1 LIFAPIE
8 MAALENL
15 VDSQSAG
22 SHLLC
27 LRFSEYDPQSQLAPE
42 PFKQRGA
49 RHILIDEALS
59 PVETHHDMRIGDEVA
74 TQL

>member
-1 LIFAPIE
+1 

-22 SHLLC
+22 LHSLC
-27 LRFSEYDPQSQLAPE
+27 LRFSEYDPDSQLAPE
-42 PFKQRGA
+42 AFEQRSA

-59 PVETHHDMRIGDEVA
+59 PAEAHHDMRIRDEVA
-74 TQL
+74 EQL